1 MLPQSVGDE
10 AMGAADQ
17 AAAWVF
23 EPARVEAAIAACQH
37 FAGPL
42 LPVLHALQAE
52 FGWIPDAAVPL
63 VAERLNLSRA
73 EVHGVLT
80 FYHDFRRT
88 PPAPRN
94 LKICRAEAC
103 QAMGGEHLAA
113 HARGRLQTDFHG
125 TSADGQ
131 VNLDPVYCLGNCAAA
146 PAVMLD
152 GRLIGRVT
160 PARLDALLGVP
171 LAQAAPA
178 R

>member
-1 MLPQSVGDE
+1 
-10 AMGAADQ
+10 MGAAEK
-17 AAAWVF
+17 AAGWAF
-23 EPARVEAAIAACQH
+23 EPARAEAAIATCQH
-37 FAGPL
+37 LAGPL

-52 FGWIPDAAVPL
+52 FGWVPDAAVPL

-80 FYHDFRRT
+80 FYHDFRRR

-103 QAMGGEHLAA
+103 QAMGGDRLAA
-113 HARGRLQTDFHG
+113 HAEQTLQAGFHG

-131 VNLDPVYCLGNCAAA
+131 IDLDPVYCLGNCAAA

-152 GRLIGRVT
+152 GCLIGRVT
-160 PARLDALLGVP
+160 PTRLDALLGLP
-171 LAQAAPA
+171 AQAAAMAA